1 MNPGATGSSSRKVPV
16 ASASAG
22 DSLWGTGP
30 RHLLLPWSD
39 IVKRLGVLEP
49 QCLSLS
55 SSLPL
60 PDWPILSKLFMSPL
74 PYQYRESE
82 TGACLRR
89 VCPVADDLVCLV
101 LNRHMVTVYGFLC
114 FSLVVPGIGVAK
126 GSALAVPAPASL
138 T

>member
-1 MNPGATGSSSRKVPV
+1 M

-22 DSLWGTGP
+22 DSLWDTGP

-55 SSLPL
+55 SGLPL
-60 PDWPILSKLFMSPL
+60 PDWPLSKLFMSPL

-82 TGACLRR
+82 TGACLHR

-101 LNRHMVTVYGFLC
+101 LNRHMVTVHGFCVSPLWC
-114 FSLVVPGIGVAK
+114 QVLVSPK
-126 GSALAVPAPASL
+126 GRPQLYL
-138 T
+138 LLLL